1 MAGGLEILKKGY
13 AALEKHVSTRKATL
27 QARLKKEEPIDDEDS
42 AWLDGPAN
50 LIDEKRALDLLESA
64 SDYDRGLAR
73 LGETLQAA
81 VTRMKDFAAGV
92 KSSVLASKVPSTKR
106 KKPAQKPVIPAGKT
120 PGKKKEVQPKFTRAE
135 HATLE
140 QRIEILDWHHAN
152 GANQTKT
159 ANHFARNIQTFEY
172 AGSASKKS
180 KRARQTY
187 HPEVTE
193 MMELWVEQAMRDKVD
208 VSGEVLRQKWTAF
221 AVRCGV
227 PEEDR
232 LALSSGW
239 LDRLKKRL
247 GLREFKRHG
256 EAASADPKVVEEEK
270 KRVQAVIKKGGFKAC
285 DVYNMDE
292 TGLFYGFPPDRG
304 LSKEC
309 HSGVKGNKVRLTYAF
324 TVNADG
330 SDKLEPFIIG
340 KAKQPRSFQRR
351 TARALGFLYRNN
363 AKAWMTTILY
373 QEWIRNW
380 DAELRLAGRQILLLQ
395 DNFSAHVPPD
405 DLTNITVESFTANL
419 TSHVQPLDQG
429 IIRCFK
435 AHYRSHFTQRAM
447 DNYDRGVTP
456 AKIYD
461 IDQLQGMRLA
471 MPAWEAVS
479 ATTIKNCWIHS
490 GILPDSVWTSGTPP
504 AIPIASL
511 LNPVR
516 EAEKELNK
524 CLDGL
529 EERQVLQR
537 ANRLTIDDLV
547 NPVSEQDTEQ
557 TTDQDIYDAVI
568 ASRNAR
574 DASDANGGDND
585 PDDDTEP
592 VSRPTRR
599 EALAAAATVQNFI
612 AALGDDYARKLDG
625 LLATF
630 GRATQLE
637 ATNAMADTSITDF
650 FTRSE

>member
-159 ANHFARNIQTFEY
+159 ANHFAPKYPNLRLAQPKIHAWVKDEARFRQEY

-304 LSKEC
+304 LSKER

-547 NPVSEQDTEQ
+547 NPPP
-557 TTDQDIYDAVI
+557 
-568 ASRNAR
+568 RNAR

-592 VSRPTRR
+592 HSVMIMH
-599 EALAAAATVQNFI
+599 A
-612 AALGDDYARKLDG
+612 KLDG